1 MHRFARTLLQSALIA
16 ALAGC
21 TGISFKQGAG
31 GEDFRRAEAE
41 CKSTTSERSA
51 FSRCMDEKGW
61 WTRSM
66 EELSQLGFAPVDEDA
81 ADAEEQDEAEAA
93 APVAAAAAA
102 SGAASA
108 ATGSKPAA
116 TPSSGAAPA
125 EKKAGAARPA
135 AAVAAKPAVP
145 KDPLS
150 RITIAM
156 WAKAGADG
164 SALMASQAAC
174 LSTLGAGHEPDPIAK
189 TVTRGL
195 YDCLRK
201 DGWTG
206 MTLR

>member
-31 GEDFRRAEAE
+31 GDDFRRAEAE

-81 ADAEEQDEAEAA
+81 TEVEEETG
-93 APVAAAAAA
+93 APVAAAVTSA
-102 SGAASA
+102 GAAG
-108 ATGSKPAA
+108 ATATPKPAA
-116 TPSSGAAPA
+116 APSSGASPA
-125 EKKAGAARPA
+125 EKNAGAARPA
-135 AAVAAKPAVP
+135 AAAAAKPAVP

-174 LSTLGAGHEPDPIAK
+174 LSTLGAGHEPDPVGK

>member
-1 MHRFARTLLQSALIA
+1 MHRFASSLLQSALIA

-51 FSRCMDEKGW
+51 FSRCMGEKGW

-81 ADAEEQDEAEAA
+81 AEVGEDAA
-93 APVAAAAAA
+93 APVAAAVTSAAA
-102 SGAASA
+102 AGATAGA
-108 ATGSKPAA
+108 KPAVA
-116 TPSSGAAPA
+116 PSSGSAPA
-125 EKKAGAARPA
+125 EKKASAARPA
-135 AAVAAKPAVP
+135 ASAAAKPAVP

-174 LSTLGAGHEPDPIAK
+174 LSTLGAGHEPDPVAK

>member
-1 MHRFARTLLQSALIA
+1 MRRIVRPLLHSALIA
-16 ALAGC
+16 ALTGC

-41 CKSTTSERSA
+41 CKSTTAERNA
-51 FSRCMDEKGW
+51 FFRCMDEKGW

-66 EELSQLGFAPVDEDA
+66 EELSQMGFAPVDEEA
-81 ADAEEQDEAEAA
+81 AEDVAVPIAATAEAS
-93 APVAAAAAA
+93 APTTSTTPGAKSMAA
-102 SGAASA
+102 STSSQAA
-108 ATGSKPAA
+108 
-116 TPSSGAAPA
+116 A
-125 EKKAGAARPA
+125 EKKPGTSRTSPA
-135 AAVAAKPAVP
+135 ASAKPAVP

-174 LSTLGAGHEPDPIAK
+174 LSVLGVGHEPDPVAK

>member
-1 MHRFARTLLQSALIA
+1 MHRFASSLFQSALIA

-81 ADAEEQDEAEAA
+81 AEVEEEAA
-93 APVAAAAAA
+93 APVAVAVTSAAAA
-102 SGAASA
+102 GAAA
-108 ATGSKPAA
+108 GAKPAVA
-116 TPSSGAAPA
+116 PSSGSAPA
-125 EKKAGAARPA
+125 ERKASAARPA
-135 AAVAAKPAVP
+135 AAAATKPAVP

-174 LSTLGAGHEPDPIAK
+174 LSALGAGHEPDPVAK

>member
-1 MHRFARTLLQSALIA
+1 MHRFARTLLQSFLIA

-81 ADAEEQDEAEAA
+81 TEVDEEAA
-93 APVAAAAAA
+93 APVAAAVTSAAA
-102 SGAASA
+102 AGAT
-108 ATGSKPAA
+108 ATPKPAA
-116 TPSSGAAPA
+116 APSSGASLA

-135 AAVAAKPAVP
+135 AAAAAKPAVP

-174 LSTLGAGHEPDPIAK
+174 LSTLGAGHEPDPVAK

>member
-21 TGISFKQGAG
+21 TGVSFKQGAG

-41 CKSTTSERSA
+41 CKGTTSERDA

-81 ADAEEQDEAEAA
+81 ADAGDEAS
-93 APVAAAAAA
+93 APIAAAAATA
-102 SGAASA
+102 GAAGT

-116 TPSSGAAPA
+116 AASSSAAPL
-125 EKKAGAARPA
+125 EKRAGAARPA
-135 AAVAAKPAVP
+135 AAATPAAP

-150 RITIAM
+150 RISIAM

-174 LSTLGAGHEPDPIAK
+174 LSSLGAGHEPDPIAK

-201 DGWTG
+201 EGWTG

>member
-1 MHRFARTLLQSALIA
+1 MHRFSSTLLQSALIA

-21 TGISFKQGAG
+21 TGVSFKQGAG

-41 CKSTTSERSA
+41 CKSTTSERGA

-81 ADAEEQDEAEAA
+81 ADVEQEAA
-93 APVAAAAAA
+93 APAAATAT
-102 SGAASA
+102 SVDGASA
-108 ATGSKPAA
+108 AADAKPSAA
-116 TPSSGAAPA
+116 PSSGVAPA
-125 EKKAGAARPA
+125 EKKGSAARPA
-135 AAVAAKPAVP
+135 AATAARATAP

-150 RITIAM
+150 RLTIAM

>member
-41 CKSTTSERSA
+41 CRSTTSERNA

-81 ADAEEQDEAEAA
+81 ADIEDEAAV
-93 APVAAAAAA
+93 PVAAAAAT
-102 SGAASA
+102 GTAA
-108 ATGSKPAA
+108 GSKPAA
-116 TPSSGAAPA
+116 APSSGAAPA
-125 EKKAGAARPA
+125 EKQAGAARPA
-135 AAVAAKPAVP
+135 AAVAAKAAVP

-150 RITIAM
+150 RLTIAM

-164 SALMASQAAC
+164 SALMVSQAAC

>member
-1 MHRFARTLLQSALIA
+1 MHRFASTLLQSALIA

-66 EELSQLGFAPVDEDA
+66 EELSQLGFAAVDEDA
-81 ADAEEQDEAEAA
+81 ADAEEETA
-93 APVAAAAAA
+93 APVAA
-102 SGAASA
+102 AASA

-116 TPSSGAAPA
+116 APSSGVAPA
-125 EKKAGAARPA
+125 EKNAGAARPA